1 MNTAWHA
8 LKTSDAL
15 KQVKST
21 NDGLTTEESRV
32 RLARDG
38 ANEFTAT
45 KGKSPFLMFFDQFKD
60 FMIVILIGAALV
72 AGATGEWV
80 DAIAILSIILI
91 NAVIGFVQEYRAE
104 EAIAALRAMAA
115 PNAVVLRDGNR
126 STLPASELVQGDIVL
141 LEAGAIIPA
150 DLRLLETAAFKV
162 DESALTGE
170 SFPVD
175 KGVETLAAE
184 TVVADRDNM
193 GFKGTVVTY
202 GRGRGLVVETA
213 MNTEFGKIAQML
225 QEGEEAKTP
234 LQKSLEVFGKRLALI
249 VLALCG
255 VFFGVGVFSGQPL
268 LEMLLTAVSLAV
280 AAIPE
285 ALPALVTVALAL
297 GARKLVKQ
305 NALIRKLPAVETL
318 GSVTY
323 ICTDKTGTL
332 TMNSMEVDTVY
343 VAGKVIRAKDF
354 EARES
359 TENAHDPF
367 LLALA
372 LCNDADIDAKGEA
385 AGDPTETAL
394 MVFAA
399 AHGHAK
405 RELEEKNPRVA
416 EIPFDSDRKRMTTFH
431 RRPDGSIFSVTKG
444 AVEALKA
451 DETTLAA
458 SNDLAVNGLRTIGVA
473 IREWDALPENLDASA
488 EENLNILGVV
498 GLLDP
503 PRPEAA
509 EAVRTSQAA
518 GIHVVMITGDHPG
531 TAGNIAR
538 RLGILGEDGVVMTGA
553 ELSALTLEEFEDQVE
568 HIRVYARVAPEQK
581 LKIIQALQDRGHYV
595 AMTGD
600 GVNDA
605 PALRRADIGVA
616 MGITGTDVA
625 KEAAHLILLDDN
637 FSTIVN
643 AVREGRRV
651 FDNILKFLKYIV
663 TSNSGELWTMFLAPL
678 IGLPIPL
685 LPIHILWIN
694 VVTDGL
700 PGLALAA
707 EPPEPGIMERQPRNP
722 KDSVFAGGMG
732 IHIVWVG
739 LLMGLV
745 TVACQ
750 WLFLHDND
758 VHWQT
763 MVFTILCLTQLGH
776 AVAIHAG
783 DVSVFTKG
791 FFANKIFFA
800 AITLAFL
807 AQMAVV
813 FIPFLNPIFETEPL
827 TWRELGMCLAA
838 SSVVLVAV
846 EIEKAVRRWRKAS

>member
-1 MNTAWHA
+1 M
-8 LKTSDAL
+8 S
-15 KQVKST
+15 
-21 NDGLTTEESRV
+21 
-32 RLARDG
+32 
-38 ANEFTAT
+38 
-45 KGKSPFLMFFDQFKD
+45 
-60 FMIVILIGAALV
+60 
-72 AGATGEWV
+72 
-80 DAIAILSIILI
+80 
-91 NAVIGFVQEYRAE
+91 
-104 EAIAALRAMAA
+104 
-115 PNAVVLRDGNR
+115 
-126 STLPASELVQGDIVL
+126 
-141 LEAGAIIPA
+141 
-150 DLRLLETAAFKV
+150 
-162 DESALTGE
+162 
-170 SFPVD
+170 
-175 KGVETLAAE
+175 
-184 TVVADRDNM
+184 
-193 GFKGTVVTY
+193 
-202 GRGRGLVVETA
+202 
-213 MNTEFGKIAQML
+213 TEFGKIAQML

-255 VFFGVGVFSGQPL
+255 VFFGVGVMDGQPM

-354 EARES
+354 ES
-359 TENAHDPF
+359 TDNVNDLF
-367 LLALA
+367 LMALA
-372 LCNDADIDAKGEA
+372 LCNDADMDANGEA

-399 AHGHAK
+399 EHGHAK
-405 RELEEKNPRVA
+405 HKLEENHPRVA

-444 AVEALKA
+444 AVETLKA
-451 DETTLAA
+451 DENTLAA
-458 SNDLAVNGLRTIGVA
+458 SNDLAINGLRTLGVA
-473 IREWDALPENLDASA
+473 IREWDAVPENLDESA
-488 EENLNILGVV
+488 EDELRVLGVV

-538 RLGILGEDGVVMTGA
+538 RLGILKEDGVVMTGA
-553 ELSALTLEEFEDQVE
+553 ELSALTLEEFEAQVE
-568 HIRVYARVAPEQK
+568 DIRVYARVAPEQK

-637 FSTIVN
+637 FATIVN

-678 IGLPIPL
+678 LGLPIPL

-745 TVACQ
+745 TIASQ

-763 MVFTILCLTQLGH
+763 MVFTILCISQLGH

-800 AITLAFL
+800 AITSAFL

-813 FIPFLNPIFETEPL
+813 FIPALNPIFETQPL
-827 TWRELGMCLAA
+827 TMRELAMCLVA
-838 SSVVLVAV
+838 SAGVLVAV
-846 EIEKAVRRWRKAS
+846 EIEKTVRRWRK